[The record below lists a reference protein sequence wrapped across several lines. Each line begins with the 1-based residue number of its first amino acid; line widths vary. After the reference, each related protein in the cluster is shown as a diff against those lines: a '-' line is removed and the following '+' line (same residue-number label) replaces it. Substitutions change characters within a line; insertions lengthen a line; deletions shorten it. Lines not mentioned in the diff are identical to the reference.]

1 MHSFEAIYARMLFA
15 AGVRTQTEL
24 ASILQMKQASISEAK
39 KRGSIPAEWCM
50 RLYDTCGIRFDWQRF
65 GTGPVYDE
73 AKRKE
78 IEKFR
83 KGEWVAPTSSEPL
96 SLREPDTPFYSF
108 KEKDETPVC
117 STIQLPDGSFPEVT
131 RQSFPTEFLPKGAKV
146 FRLLEADM
154 TPVLNKGAL
163 VAVLPGETVGEGDVV
178 AVLFGRELRF
188 RRLLRADGGWQL
200 VSQVSPGQGAHFI
213 PDVEWP
219 IYYYGKAVWAFQ
231 PL

>member
-1 MHSFEAIYARMLFA
+1 MYSFEAIYARMLFA

-24 ASILQMKQASISEAK
+24 ANLLKMKQASISEAK
-39 KRGSIPAEWCM
+39 RRGSIPAEWCM

-65 GTGPVYDE
+65 GTGPVYDA
-73 AKRKE
+73 AKLKE

-83 KGEWVAPTSSEPL
+83 KGEWTVPSTEGPL
-96 SLREPDTPFYSF
+96 ILREPDTPFYSY

-131 RQSFPTEFLPKGAKV
+131 RQSFPAEFLPEGSRV
-146 FRLLEADM
+146 FRLLESDM
-154 TPVLNKGAL
+154 APVLNKGAL
-163 VAVLPGETVGEGDVV
+163 VAVLPGVPAAEGDIV
-178 AVLFGRELRF
+178 AAFFGRELHF
-188 RRLLRADGGWQL
+188 RRLHRAEGGWRLNAQ
-200 VSQVSPGQGAHFI
+200 QEQGEHFI
-213 PDVEWP
+213 PDAEWP

>member
-1 MHSFEAIYARMLFA
+1 MYSFEASYARMLFA

-24 ASILQMKQASISEAK
+24 ANLLQMKQASISEAK

-65 GTGPVYDE
+65 GTGPVYDA
-73 AKRKE
+73 AKLKE

-83 KGEWVAPTSSEPL
+83 KGEWAEP
-96 SLREPDTPFYSF
+96 SADSPVFLREPDMPFYPY

-117 STIQLPDGSFPEVT
+117 STIQLPNGSFPEVT
-131 RQSFPTEFLPKGAKV
+131 RQSFPTEFLPEGSRV
-146 FRLLEADM
+146 FRLLDADM
-154 TPVLNKGAL
+154 APVLNKGAL
-163 VAVLPGETVGEGDVV
+163 VAVLPGAPAEEGDIV
-178 AVLFGRELRF
+178 AVFFGRELRF
-188 RRLLRADGGWQL
+188 RRLHRADGGWL
-200 VSQVSPGQGAHFI
+200 LSSQQEQGEHFI
-213 PDVEWP
+213 PDAEWP

>member
-1 MHSFEAIYARMLFA
+1 MYSFEAIYARMLFA

-24 ASILQMKQASISEAK
+24 AKLLQMKQASISEAK

-65 GTGPVYDE
+65 GTGPVYDA
-73 AKRKE
+73 AKLKE

-83 KGEWVAPTSSEPL
+83 KGEWAEP
-96 SLREPDTPFYSF
+96 SADSPVFLREPDTPFYPY
-108 KEKDETPVC
+108 KEKDETLVC

-131 RQSFPTEFLPKGAKV
+131 RQSFPTEFLPEGSRV
-146 FRLLEADM
+146 FRLLDADM
-154 TPVLNKGAL
+154 APVLNKGAL
-163 VAVLPGETVGEGDVV
+163 VAVLPGAPAEEGDIV
-178 AVLFGRELRF
+178 AVFFGRELRF
-188 RRLLRADGGWQL
+188 RRLHRADGGWL
-200 VSQVSPGQGAHFI
+200 LSSQQEQGEHFI
-213 PDVEWP
+213 PDAEWP

>member
-1 MHSFEAIYARMLFA
+1 MYSFEAIYARMLFA

-24 ASILQMKQASISEAK
+24 ANLLNMKQASISEAK

-65 GTGPVYDE
+65 GTGPVYDA
-73 AKRKE
+73 AKLKE

-83 KGEWVAPTSSEPL
+83 KGEWTAPATDGPL
-96 SLREPDTPFYSF
+96 SLHEPDTPFYPY

-117 STIQLPDGSFPEVT
+117 SAIQLPDGSFPEVT
-131 RQSFPTEFLPKGAKV
+131 RQSFPSEFLPEGSRV
-146 FRLLEADM
+146 FRLLETDM
-154 TPVLNKGAL
+154 APVLNKGAL
-163 VAVLPGETVGEGDVV
+163 VAVLAGSPAGEGDIV
-178 AVLFGRELRF
+178 AVFFGRELRF
-188 RRLLRADGGWQL
+188 RRLHRAEGGWCLSTQ
-200 VSQVSPGQGAHFI
+200 QEQGEHFI
-213 PDVEWP
+213 PDAEWS